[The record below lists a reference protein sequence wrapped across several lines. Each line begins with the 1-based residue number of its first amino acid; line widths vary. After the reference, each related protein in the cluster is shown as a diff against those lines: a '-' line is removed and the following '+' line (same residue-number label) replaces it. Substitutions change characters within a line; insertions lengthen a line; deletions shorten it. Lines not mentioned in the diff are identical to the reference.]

1 MVSQDNIVRRLYI
14 IELACTWFSY
24 QKEKKKNTCLTYPLS
39 LKHRHLHRKWHER

>member
-24 QKEKKKNTCLTYPLS
+24 QKEKKEYMSHIPIVPEAS
-39 LKHRHLHRKWHER
+39 PPP

>member
-14 IELACTWFSY
+14 IELACTWFSN
-24 QKEKKKNTCLTYPLS
+24 QKKIKNTCLTYPLS